1 MARRKRT
8 LAGFDI
14 REALNGADLDRSL
27 PIVAQVYSLLRER
40 IIDNR
45 LPPEAPLVEADL
57 AAILRIS
64 RTPLRAA
71 LQRLAAEDL
80 IETRPQV
87 GSVVAP
93 INVDK
98 VVEAVFCRSALECQV
113 VERLASAP
121 FDPAHFETVLAAQR
135 HACRRDDYLAFYRH
149 DDRFH
154 ALLAE
159 AAGVPAAWRLVQIV
173 KPHVDRARL
182 QLMGSI
188 PGRSEEAYQEHV
200 EILRAASEGDRGE
213 AVRLVRAHVTT
224 VFDALG
230 KLANSSLF
238 KAPVTGSL
246 SAPTGHPAAESL
258 G

>member
-1 MARRKRT
+1 MPRRKRT

-14 REALNGADLDRSL
+14 GEALAGADLDRSL

-57 AAILRIS
+57 AALLRIS

-93 INVDK
+93 VNVGK
-98 VVEAVFCRSALECQV
+98 IVEAVFCRSALECQV
-113 VERLASAP
+113 AERLASAP
-121 FDPAHFETVLAAQR
+121 FHPARFEAVLAAQR
-135 HACRRDDYLAFYRH
+135 EACKRDDYLAFYRH

-159 AAGVPAAWRLVQIV
+159 VAGVPAAWRLVQIV

-188 PGRSEEAYQEHV
+188 PGRSEQAYREHV
-200 EILRAASEGDRGE
+200 EILRAASEGDRIE
-213 AVRLVRAHVTT
+213 VVRLMRAHVST
-224 VFDALG
+224 VFDALD
-230 KLANSSLF
+230 KLADSPLA
-238 KAPVTGSL
+238 KAP
-246 SAPTGHPAAESL
+246 SADQPGTPAAQPAAESL